1 MYNRILELL
10 ELAAEQGFV
19 LPMSP
24 EEIIQLEDDGHIV
37 DLVNGEIIIDGASN
51 WFELSTSGEA
61 LVHVWDMLE
70 VA

>member
-10 ELAAEQGFV
+10 ELASAEGIV

-24 EEIIQLEDDGHIV
+24 EEIIQLEDEGHVV
-37 DLVNGEIIIDGASN
+37 DLINGEIIINGASD
-51 WFELSTSGEA
+51 WFELTPAGEA
-61 LVHVWDMLE
+61 LVHIWDLSE